1 MDHLTIVE
9 CKPPLLL
16 TKVFRKDGVQ
26 QYSNA
31 KMFAPSTIEV
41 ASIEDVY
48 KALESLQSAA
58 RRCVIRGTL
67 RDDLDDAPQ
76 EKFSG
81 KTFYPRTRA
90 VYDDKPRHWV
100 MFDADG
106 FDCVL
111 TDPNEEPAA
120 ACLEFVQATLPEQ
133 FHNATFVW
141 QLSSSAGM
149 KEGLRAHVW
158 FWLDNPANSAQL
170 REWHKVNGL
179 KFDASPFKS
188 VQPHYTAAPIFE
200 SIEDP
205 CEQRLGLVQG
215 FDDAVYDLDW
225 SHLSTPDEPITAAD
239 QEQTTDVETRRAVAD
254 FSDDPSVR
262 APADKVR
269 LGLASIDTYLD
280 RIDPNCSYGQW
291 VKVGMA
297 VHHQTDGSQEGLDAW
312 DRWSARGETY
322 QGVEETAY
330 KWGTFGQSAGEV
342 TFASVVQM
350 VGGKLSDFEAA
361 CSLIDASASKDEA
374 ISVAARANVDPIDMA
389 VLQSKV
395 KKRIGDL
402 TGHEPPIGI
411 VRSSIQAE
419 ARKYHT
425 RRREDLQLMFVR
437 FVLDR
442 EFGGG
447 AHIMRFS
454 QLFWIYDNGRWRR
467 SEDEYVRSR
476 VLQAIQFLKEEA
488 EEDYNELI
496 SIVADDDAS
505 GTKTLVETI
514 MTNLISSIAKDGQSD
529 PLRLAKMEPPSV
541 MNCLNGELWFD
552 DDGEFVLKEH
562 DPANMFTHQINAP
575 YLPGAKCPVWDKA
588 VERIFRDQEKPEE
601 TLRHFYEVGGY
612 LLQLSRDMAWW
623 VLLQGTG
630 ANGKSFVVSILHE
643 LLGSSVITKEIASI
657 ERGTNNHL
665 EAELVGKLALV
676 DDDFKKGGLLP
687 DSVLKKLS
695 EEKRMTANPKF
706 GQPFDFVCRATPVIL
721 SNGWPATRDLSY
733 GMSRRAMVFHF
744 NTRLEP
750 EEIDMTL
757 RPRILASE
765 MPGVLNHFVRGWSR
779 VKARGGFQIPVDCV
793 RAADDWRAESNT
805 LGLYLKECYERTGNP
820 EDKVEALVVYQDYLN
835 WMVENAAG
843 QKPYGRNKFYVALQE
858 LGVMI
863 MEGKGRQKLAVGLCI
878 TEAFAEAKQEAW
890 E

>member
-1 MDHLTIVE
+1 MDQLTVVE

-31 KMFAPSTIEV
+31 KMMSPSVIEV
-41 ASIEDVY
+41 EGIADVY
-48 KALESLQSAA
+48 NALVSLQSAS
-58 RRCVIRGTL
+58 RQCVIRGAL
-67 RDDLDDAPQ
+67 RPDLTAVAS
-76 EKFSG
+76 EKFNG

-90 VYDDKPRHWV
+90 VYDDPARHWI
-100 MFDADG
+100 MLDADG
-106 FDCVL
+106 FECS
-111 TDPNEEPAA
+111 TDPNDDPVA
-120 ACLEFVQATLPEQ
+120 ACREFVEATLPEE
-133 FHNATFVW
+133 FHYASFVW

-149 KEGLRAHVW
+149 KPGLRAHVW

-170 REWHKVNGL
+170 REWHRVNGL
-179 KFDASPFKS
+179 QFDASIFKS
-188 VQPHYTAAPIFE
+188 VQPHYTAAPLFDG
-200 SIEDP
+200 IEDP
-205 CEQRLGLVQG
+205 CPQRIGIDYG
-215 FDDAVYDLDW
+215 IDDKVYGLDW

-239 QEQTTDVETRRAVAD
+239 DIPAETQKAVAD
-254 FSDDPSVR
+254 FSDNPAIK

-269 LGLASIDTYLD
+269 LGLATIDNYLD
-280 RIDPNCSYGQW
+280 KIDPNCPYGQW

-297 VHHQTDGSQEGLDAW
+297 IHHQTDGSPEGLDAW
-312 DRWSARGETY
+312 DHWSSRGEEY
-322 QGVEETAY
+322 PGPEETAY
-330 KWGTFGQSAGEV
+330 KWSTFGQSLGEV
-342 TFASVVQM
+342 TFASVVHM

-361 CSLIDASASKDEA
+361 NQQIETAASKDEA
-374 ISVAARANVDPIDMA
+374 ICIAARANVDQIDMA

-395 KKRIGDL
+395 KKRIGEL
-402 TGHEPPIGI
+402 NGHEPPIGVI
-411 VRSSIQAE
+411 RSAIQAE
-419 ARKYHT
+419 ARKFHT

-454 QLFWIYDNGRWRR
+454 QIFWIYDNGRWRR

-476 VLQAIQFLKEEA
+476 VLHAIQFLKEEA

-496 SIVADDDAS
+496 AIVADDDTS

-529 PLRLAKMEPPSV
+529 PLQLAKMETPSV

-552 DDGEFVLKEH
+552 DDGSFELKEH
-562 DPANMFTHQINAP
+562 DPANMFTHQINAR
-575 YLPGAKCPVWDKA
+575 YLPNAKAPVWDKA
-588 VERIFRDQEKPEE
+588 IERIFRDQQNPEE

-612 LLQLSRDMAWW
+612 LLQLTRDMAWW

-630 ANGKSFVVSILHE
+630 ANGKSFAISILHE

-665 EAELVGKLALV
+665 EAELVGRLALI

-706 GQPFDFVCRATPVIL
+706 GQPFDFVCRATPIIL

-744 NTRLEP
+744 NTRLTP
-750 EEIDMTL
+750 EEIDMSL
-757 RPRILASE
+757 RARILGSE
-765 MPGVLNHFVRGWSR
+765 LPGVLNHFVQGWSR
-779 VKARGGFQIPVDCV
+779 VKARGGFDIPLDCV
-793 RAADDWRAESNT
+793 RAAEEWRAESNT
-805 LGLYLKECYERTGNP
+805 LGLFLKECYTRTGNP

-835 WMVENAAG
+835 WIVENASG
-843 QKPYGRNKFYVALQE
+843 QKPYGRNKFYIALQE
-858 LGVMI
+858 LGVTI
-863 MEGKGRQKLAVGLCI
+863 MEGKGRQKHAVGLSI
-878 TEAFAEAKQEAW
+878 TEAFAEAKQDAW